1 MKQYLLLFIAG
12 CLLLTGIHAQ
22 PRSPLEATELVAN
35 RIVDRVDFSFILK
48 VNEANNKFNS
58 LKQID
63 FGKEFGL
70 GKPGVAYAL
79 TAITS
84 EEDQEIL
91 VDISHNDGLKLWL
104 NDSLIYYSRRQREVY
119 LFRGERSLELDTT
132 LRFPLRKGNNRLL
145 LKSETRG
152 KEWMVYLQPSGTLI
166 EFLDASSIGFGLQ
179 GISDIDKSVYELSNW
194 LIAGPFPDTISG
206 EFSSGLDAA
215 YPPEKK
221 IMFGNLY
228 QYGEVKISWTI
239 PKTDIFADVKDAHP
253 LWGSYYNYN
262 YHTGGVAWT
271 MMHLSDITG
280 NVKYDNYAKKYCDF
294 MIQTKPF
301 VEYQVHNL
309 HGSNSVNNLMI
320 ETPLLDFTLAPS
332 LPFIYRL
339 TRDKVFDNRKQYETW
354 VNGMLRYAI
363 DEQSRA
369 AEGNFNRNTPEKYT
383 TWTDDMFMGLPF
395 LMLASEYTTDPSLK
409 QTLLN
414 DAASQVLAFN
424 EKVFNKQDKL
434 YQHAQYSERK
444 VKMPYW
450 TRANGWGIWAVTEVL
465 LGLPENNPYYRR
477 ILKHYQE
484 HVETLVK
491 YQSAESGFWNNI
503 IDVPASGAET
513 SGTAIITMAIARGI
527 NHGWIPRDK
536 YEASVLNG
544 WKALDSVISSDGQV
558 AGICMGTMC
567 SEDINYYLQRPIL
580 DNDSHGILGLI
591 MAGIEVQEM
600 LSQKKTGK

>member
-1 MKQYLLLFIAG
+1 MKQNLLLLIVG
-12 CLLLTGIHAQ
+12 CLLFTGIQAQ
-22 PRSPLEATELVAN
+22 QRSPLQAVELVAN

-58 LKQID
+58 LKHID

-70 GKPGVAYAL
+70 GKAGVAYAL
-79 TAITS
+79 TAISS
-84 EEDQEIL
+84 ETDQDML
-91 VDISHNDGLKLWL
+91 VDISHNDGLKIWL
-104 NDSLIYYSRRQREVY
+104 NDSLIYHSAGQREVY
-119 LFRGERSLELDTT
+119 LVRGERSLELDTT

-152 KEWMVYLQPSGTLI
+152 KEWIVYLQPSGTLI
-166 EFLDASSIGFGLQ
+166 EFRDASSIGFGLQ
-179 GISDIDKSVYELSNW
+179 GISDVDKSVYELSNW
-194 LIAGPFPDTISG
+194 LIAGPFPHTLSG
-206 EFSSGLDAA
+206 KSSSGLDVA

-228 QYGEVKISWTI
+228 EYGDVKIAWTI

-271 MMHLSDITG
+271 MMHLSDFSG
-280 NVKYDNYAKKYCDF
+280 NTKYDNYAKKYCDF

-301 VEYQVHNL
+301 VNYQVHNL

-339 TRDKVFDNRKQYETW
+339 TRDKLFASRPEYETW
-354 VNGMLRYAI
+354 GNGMIRYAI
-363 DEQSRA
+363 DEQSRSP
-369 AEGNFNRNTPEKYT
+369 EGNFNRNTPEKYT

-395 LMLASEYTTDPSLK
+395 LMLASEYTADPSLK

-434 YQHAQYSERK
+434 YQHAQYSARQ

-465 LGLPENNPYYRR
+465 QGLPENNPYYRK
-477 ILKHYQE
+477 ILKHYRE

-491 YQSAESGFWNNI
+491 YQVAESGFWNNV

-527 NHGWIPRDK
+527 NQGWIPREK
-536 YEASVLNG
+536 YEAAVLNG
-544 WKALDSVISSDGQV
+544 WKALDTVISSEGEV

-591 MAGIEVQEM
+591 MAGIEVEKM
-600 LSQKKTGK
+600 LNDTVKGK